1 MVCHDYIILPPVLR
15 YLMLCLTPCC
25 LPLFLTC
32 LPSCSISFLPDIQ
45 ISAYVPPVLI
55 LRMDINSGNP
65 REVLGTPHCRIFD
78 TIIEDI
84 LNHRSDSTYDIVYIP
99 YHETKYIYRFTCPE
113 FTSISK
119 DQDYLR
125 RCILQ
130 ARFERRRPR
139 DPSDPSA
146 NKFKEPQPFQ
156 LTALPRN

>member
-1 MVCHDYIILPPVLR
+1 
-15 YLMLCLTPCC
+15 
-25 LPLFLTC
+25 
-32 LPSCSISFLPDIQ
+32 
-45 ISAYVPPVLI
+45 
-55 LRMDINSGNP
+55 MDSNSGNP
-65 REVLGTPHCRIFD
+65 REVLGTPHCRILD
-78 TIIEDI
+78 IIVEDI

-119 DQDYLR
+119 DRDYLR

-130 ARFERRRPR
+130 ARFECRRPR

-156 LTALPRN
+156 LTALPRNWEKLKMNTINSIVCSAVFSALSDDVVASPLANNSSTTIEQQ